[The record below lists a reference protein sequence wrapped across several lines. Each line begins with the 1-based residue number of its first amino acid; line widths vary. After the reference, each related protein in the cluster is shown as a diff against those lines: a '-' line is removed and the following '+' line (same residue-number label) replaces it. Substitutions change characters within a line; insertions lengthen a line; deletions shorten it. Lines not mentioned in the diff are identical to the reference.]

1 MPQVTINTPAPDFA
15 LTDYKG
21 QPFHLSDLRGKADV
35 LLVFNRTFT

>member
-1 MPQVTINTPAPDFA
+1 MPKVIINTPAPDFA

-21 QPFHLSDLRGKADV
+21 LLFSLSDLHGKADV